1 MGTLTSPY
9 TEIRKDRE
17 LKKLWR
23 QKGEG
28 EDGRIFDHSV
38 DPKILLCAEKPVSSC
53 GLAQPLEYTFN
64 PSGWKTNMCL
74 VHFNPK

>member
-28 EDGRIFDHSV
+28 EDGSV
-38 DPKILLCAEKPVSSC
+38 WIKRKGGDRVSLSH
-53 GLAQPLEYTFN
+53 LELETR
-64 PSGWKTNMCL
+64 TI
-74 VHFNPK
+74 H